1 MKKSSSKDWMARLPI
16 QAIALSICLALPLA
30 SAQVGPSD
38 ADTTAT
44 NTLETVMVTGVVARQ
59 AQNPPRASSSM
70 TVINAADLKTR
81 PVADLNDILRDIE
94 GFDMGG
100 GRDDSGQARFTLRGL
115 DADYTLILVDGK
127 RQNSSGDIFP
137 NAYRGYEGAFIPPV
151 EMIERVE
158 VIRGPMATIYGA
170 DAIGGVINI
179 ITKRVQD
186 TWTGAVTN
194 SRLFNSDNTLGDSN
208 TTNFSLSGP
217 LQPGILGLNVRGSYS
232 DESRNSRTFTPPAQ
246 DPQGQP
252 YPYPGVSPPGA
263 FSNRTER
270 SANSTRW
277 SGGFRLSLTPT
288 PQQEFLLD
296 YDLSRQKHDRSASD
310 DDTPETPEYIWSSS
324 FAGYGAGLQRSE
336 REQVALSWFGNWDI
350 GRSEIIVTRIESTNL
365 GRTLPLTLEERI
377 ELSTRRD
384 AANDPLDP
392 ATKDEVLDWIA
403 QTLLP
408 RANRNIRDTGLVL
421 DARQELKLDR
431 HQMVIGAQV
440 QDRKFNDAV
449 FDALGYGEESFR
461 QWSLFA
467 ENDWALHDAFTLTG
481 GLRYDKNRLFTGN
494 LSPRLYAVWQASPS
508 FLLKGGIGTG
518 YKPPKTNDLYN
529 GIAGFS
535 GGNSGPYAGN
545 PDLKP
550 EKTVTSELAA
560 HFTSERGDSANITL
574 FHTRFRDKIE
584 EVYYGSAQNTCRDNP
599 TGSRACANIDPRWH
613 IGQSVGLRSN
623 YTVRYPNNLSEVE
636 SRGVEVAG
644 TVVFTEDLSLRSN
657 YTHTRMRVTKGPAA
671 DRSRPITGSP
681 ARHLFNS
688 TLYWQA
694 TPKLDLNLTLYAES
708 SRHRGYNSDNQL
720 QPAYKAYRI
729 VHLGASYR
737 VSDAFTVTTRINNLL
752 DRDFATYDVDW
763 TLDPLMPG
771 QYTPS
776 KLNHYR
782 VTDKARN
789 FWVSL
794 NYRF

>member
-1 MKKSSSKDWMARLPI
+1 MKTPRFGSKCRAMS
-16 QAIALSICLALPLA
+16 AICVTLIACCFP
-30 SAQVGPSD
+30 SAFAQQGPSS
-38 ADTTAT
+38 APSA
-44 NTLETVMVTGVVARQ
+44 NTLETVIVTGQ
-59 AQNPPRASSSM
+59 AQRHTQNPAQASSAM
-70 TVINAADLKTR
+70 TIIAAEELKRR

-186 TWTGAVTN
+186 TWTGSVSN

-208 TTNFSLSGP
+208 TTNFALFGP
-217 LQPGILGLNVRGSYS
+217 LKPGVLGLNVRGSFS
-232 DESRNSRTFTPPAQ
+232 DEKRNNRRFTPPAQ
-246 DPQGQP
+246 DPLGNP
-252 YPYPGVSPPGA
+252 YPYPGVTPPGA

-270 SANSTRW
+270 SANSNKW
-277 SGGFRLSLTPT
+277 SSGFRLSLTPG
-288 PQQEFLLD
+288 QGQEFLLD
-296 YDLSRQKHDRSASD
+296 YEIFKQKHDRSSSD
-310 DDTPETPEYIWSSS
+310 DDTPETPESIWSSS

-336 REQVALSWFGNWDI
+336 REQAALSWFGQWDSAK
-350 GRSEIIVTRIESTNL
+350 SEVILTRIESTNL
-365 GRTLPLTLEERI
+365 GRTLPLSLEERM
-377 ELSTRRD
+377 ELSARRD

-392 ATKDEVLDWIA
+392 MEKDQVLEWIG
-403 QTLLP
+403 TDLLP
-408 RANRNIRDTGLVL
+408 RANRNIRDAGLVL
-421 DARQELKLDR
+421 DAKHTLALPSQQLVL
-431 HQMVIGAQV
+431 GAQV
-440 QDRKFNDAV
+440 QDRTFKDAV
-449 FDALGYGEESFR
+449 FDALGYGDEKFR

-467 ENDWALHDAFTLTG
+467 ENDWSLHDDFTLTG
-481 GLRYDKNRLFTGN
+481 GVRYDKNHLFSGN
-494 LSPRLYAVWQASPS
+494 FSPRLYAVWQASER
-508 FLLKGGIGTG
+508 FTLKGGVGTG

-560 HFTSERGDSANITL
+560 HFNTRRGDSANITL

-584 EVYYGSAQNTCRDNP
+584 EVYYGSAQNNCRDNP
-599 TGSRACANIDPRWH
+599 GGNRACANVDPRWH
-613 IGQSVGLRSN
+613 IGQSLGLRSN

-636 SRGVEVAG
+636 SRGVELSG
-644 TVVFTEDLSLRSN
+644 TVVFTEALSLRGN
-657 YTHTRMRVTKGPAA
+657 YTHTRMRVTKGPLA
-671 DRSRPITGSP
+671 DRNRPIAGRP
-681 ARHLFNS
+681 AKHLFNS
-688 TLYWQA
+688 TLYWQT
-694 TPKLDLNLTLYAES
+694 TPKLDLHLSLYAES
-708 SRHRGYNSDNQL
+708 SRHRGYNSDNRP
-720 QPAYKAYRI
+720 QPAYKAYQI
-729 VHLGASYR
+729 FHLGANYQ
-737 VSDAFTVTTRINNLL
+737 VSEGLTVTTRVNNLF

-763 TLDPLMPG
+763 TEDPLLPG
-771 QYTPS
+771 TYRPS
-776 KLNHYR
+776 KLDHYR

-789 FWVSL
+789 FWISL